1 MEADALREIFV
12 TELKRLPGERID
24 ERFACFS
31 PSPPQPEHRY
41 AEIVS

>member
-1 MEADALREIFV
+1 MDAAALRGMFL
-12 TELKRLPGERID
+12 TELKQLPGERID